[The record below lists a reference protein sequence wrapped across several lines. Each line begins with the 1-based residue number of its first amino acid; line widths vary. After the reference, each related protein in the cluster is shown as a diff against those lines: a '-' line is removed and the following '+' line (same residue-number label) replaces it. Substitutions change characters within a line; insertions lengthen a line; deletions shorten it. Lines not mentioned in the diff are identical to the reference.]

1 MLWKEVQLVMRE
13 KRIIDFIFLQ
23 KSELSRCSVYLEFL
37 CVNPSGVV
45 YNTVVVYSMNHFYFV
60 LLLKTRN
67 ISHIPQVSI
76 TLCLSPPLWSYC
88 FSFIMSHAFSILLS
102 LECTK
107 KYEFIM
113 KYQNFEYLKYK
124 FIKVSIHYYLKNF

>member
-13 KRIIDFIFLQ
+13 KRIIDFIFLR
-23 KSELSRCSVYLEFL
+23 KSELSHCSVYLEFL

-88 FSFIMSHAFSILLS
+88 FSFIMSDALSVLLS
-102 LECTK
+102 LKCTK
-107 KYEFIM
+107 QFEFIM
-113 KYQNFEYLKYK
+113 KYQNFESFK
-124 FIKVSIHYYLKNF
+124 

>member
-13 KRIIDFIFLQ
+13 KRIIDFIFLR

-60 LLLKTRN
+60 LLLQTRN

-76 TLCLSPPLWSYC
+76 TLCLSPRLWSYC
-88 FSFIMSHAFSILLS
+88 FSFIMSDAFSVLLS
-102 LECTK
+102 LKCTK
-107 KYEFIM
+107 KVEFIM
-113 KYQNFEYLKYK
+113 KYQNFE
-124 FIKVSIHYYLKNF
+124 

>member
-1 MLWKEVQLVMRE
+1 MWKEVQLVMRE

-76 TLCLSPPLWSYC
+76 TLCLSPPLWSYY
-88 FSFIMSHAFSILLS
+88 FSFIMSDAFSVLLS
-102 LECTK
+102 LKCK
-107 KYEFIM
+107 KIWIYYEVSEFRII
-113 KYQNFEYLKYK
+113 YK
-124 FIKVSIHYYLKNF
+124 SVNTLLLENC